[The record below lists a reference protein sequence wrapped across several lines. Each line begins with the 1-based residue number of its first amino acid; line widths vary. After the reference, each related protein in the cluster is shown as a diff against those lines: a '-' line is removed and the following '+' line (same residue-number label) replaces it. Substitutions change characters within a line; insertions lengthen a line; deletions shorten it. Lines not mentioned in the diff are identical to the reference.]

1 MGIDSQDPLP
11 PPGNLTRTQ
20 AKGFMR
26 SEPITLGSIQILI
39 AVLTLFLGVSLL
51 TPYDLTSQDFITH
64 SIVMLIGAAGLIV
77 SGAIL
82 IHTGRRPSLCMVKA
96 TLIFHLVS
104 LIFST
109 TIIALLSNHLPYRQN
124 MYHCEHCSQLE
135 LDVAQQHCFKMC
147 TYKIEKPCKYLIDGL
162 LCTIVVFIVLEL
174 VICIIAILF
183 GLQVIIRG
191 RAQPPPLLQQTAVT
205 EVQGQS
211 IEDPKSQPQEAVDG
225 GTIAVE
231 VETLPAEPQ
240 VDPPPQYKS

>member
-1 MGIDSQDPLP
+1 MGIESQDPLP

-20 AKGFMR
+20 ARGFLR

-64 SIVMLIGAAGLIV
+64 SIVMLIGAAGLII

-96 TLIFHLVS
+96 TLVFHLVS

-109 TIIALLSNHLPYRQN
+109 ATIALLSNHLPYRQN

-147 TYKIEKPCKYLIDGL
+147 TYKVEKPCKYLIDGL
-162 LCTIVVFIVLEL
+162 LSTLVVFIVLEL
-174 VICIIAILF
+174 VICIIAIMF

-191 RAQPPPLLQQTAVT
+191 RAQPPPLLQQTVGAAA
-205 EVQGQS
+205 QGQA
-211 IEDPKSQPQEAVDG
+211 IEEPQEAVDE